1 MKANKTLYVVIAFLL
16 CLITSCNGG
25 CECDCKSPDGNPCS
39 CDKRKCNCKSGS
51 EEQNS
56 SNVLTSD
63 EFGNSKWRG
72 KDSNGNNVELEVNMP
87 HMTLTYF
94 HYANGVSKSNK
105 EIVKLVFSTTNYS
118 YNPETGKFKDD
129 NSTNISGVVKDKTTI
144 EISLPKEVVTLTKQ
158 K

>member
-1 MKANKTLYVVIAFLL
+1 MKANKTLYVVIALFIFLATFN
-16 CLITSCNGG
+16 C
-25 CECDCKSPDGNPCS
+25 CKD
-39 CDKRKCNCKSGS
+39 DHD
-51 EEQNS
+51 EIHD
-56 SNVLTSD
+56 VILTSD